1 MSSFN
6 PKALFTVVATASF
19 ILLGGC
25 GSTQTNVTSVG
36 PSMVGPG
43 GGQQLGANS
52 HRYRYNSDIY
62 MDVAIPVFDP
72 GFPTESDG
80 SIDYDEIE
88 EEGIWPQVRR
98 LEANRFA
105 IATKEALGETKSF
118 GSINVTPDASALA
131 DVYILGKI
139 NYSDTETVEIG
150 VRVMDAKNTVWGEE
164 EFEYRVSEGWYRD
177 AMSRGENPNA
187 PVFEQIAKYVYDL
200 LMKKSEAYKQE
211 VQMVSDLRYAQ
222 MYSPEAFSQYLSQ
235 SRKGDVELVS
245 APSES
250 DPMLRR
256 VRAIQAK
263 DEQFIDS
270 LQETYDSF
278 WVTTETPY
286 RKYQKETL
294 PEAKKIRE
302 LKAERTTKQVTA
314 GLFAV
319 ASVLLGSNSSSTAG
333 QVAAAGAGIAA
344 IGTLNEAIKTN
355 KELHA
360 QRDLFDEMGQNLDIQ
375 VADQIV
381 EIDNQRI
388 ELQGSAS
395 EQYYQLRSRLKDIY
409 EMEAT
414 PMTAL

>member
-6 PKALFTVVATASF
+6 KKLITVVATASLLF
-19 ILLGGC
+19 LGGC
-25 GSTQTNVTSVG
+25 GSTQTKVSSVG

-43 GGQQLGANS
+43 SGQPLGSSSNS
-52 HRYRYNSDIY
+52 YNYNSSIF
-62 MDVAIPVFDP
+62 MDVAVPVFDP
-72 GFPTESDG
+72 GFPTERDG

-105 IATKEALGETKSF
+105 VATKEALGKTKSF

-131 DVYILGKI
+131 DVYVLGII

-150 VRVMDAKNTVWGEE
+150 VKVMDAKNTVWGEE

-177 AMSRGENPNA
+177 AMSRGENPNG
-187 PVFEQIAKYVYDL
+187 PVFDDIAKFVYGL
-200 LMKKSEAYKQE
+200 LKEKSEAYKKE
-211 VQMVSDLRYAQ
+211 VQTISDLRYAQ
-222 MYSPEAFSQYLSQ
+222 MYSPESFGQYLDQ
-235 SRKGDVELVS
+235 GRRGTIELVS

-278 WVTTETPY
+278 WVTTEEAY
-286 RKYQKETL
+286 RKYQMETL

-302 LKAERTTKQVTA
+302 LEAERTTKQVTA

-344 IGTLNEAIKTN
+344 IGSLSQAIQTN

-388 ELQGSAS
+388 ELQGTAS
-395 EQYYQLRSRLKDIY
+395 EQYYQLRAKLKDIY
-409 EMEAT
+409 DMEAT

>member
-1 MSSFN
+1 
-6 PKALFTVVATASF
+6 
-19 ILLGGC
+19 
-25 GSTQTNVTSVG
+25 
-36 PSMVGPG
+36 MVGPG

-235 SRKGDVELVS
+235 SRKGEVELVS

>member
-1 MSSFN
+1 MSSLN
-6 PKALFTVVATASF
+6 KKLITVVATASLLF
-19 ILLGGC
+19 LGGC
-25 GSTQTNVTSVG
+25 GSTQTKVSSVG

-43 GGQQLGANS
+43 SGQPLGSSSNS
-52 HRYRYNSDIY
+52 YNYNSSIF
-62 MDVAIPVFDP
+62 MDVAVPVFDP
-72 GFPTESDG
+72 GFPTERDG
-80 SIDYDEIE
+80 GIDYDEIE

-105 IATKEALGETKSF
+105 VATKEALGKTKSF

-131 DVYILGKI
+131 DVYVLGII

-150 VRVMDAKNTVWGEE
+150 VKVMDAKNTVWGEE

-177 AMSRGENPNA
+177 AMSRGENPNG
-187 PVFEQIAKYVYDL
+187 PVFDDIAKFVYGL
-200 LMKKSEAYKQE
+200 LKEKSEAYKKE
-211 VQMVSDLRYAQ
+211 VQTISDLRYAQ
-222 MYSPEAFSQYLSQ
+222 MYSPESFGQYLEQ
-235 SRKGDVELVS
+235 GRRGTIELVS

-278 WVTTETPY
+278 WVTTEEAY

-302 LKAERTTKQVTA
+302 LEAERTTKQVTA

-344 IGTLNEAIKTN
+344 IGSLSQAIQTN

-388 ELQGSAS
+388 ELQGTAS
-395 EQYYQLRSRLKDIY
+395 EQYYQLRAKLKDIY
-409 EMEAT
+409 DMEAT

>member
-1 MSSFN
+1 MSSLN
-6 PKALFTVVATASF
+6 KKLITVIATAS
-19 ILLGGC
+19 LLFLSGC
-25 GSTQTNVTSVG
+25 GSTQTNVSSVG

-43 GGQQLGANS
+43 SGQPLGSSSNS
-52 HRYRYNSDIY
+52 YSYSSSIY
-62 MDVAIPVFDP
+62 MDVAVPVFDP
-72 GFPTESDG
+72 GFPTKSDG
-80 SIDYDEIE
+80 TIDYDEIE

-105 IATKEALGETKSF
+105 VATKEALGKTKSF

-131 DVYILGKI
+131 DVYVLGII

-150 VRVMDAKNTVWGEE
+150 VKVMDAKNTVWGED

-177 AMSRGENPNA
+177 AMSRGENPNG
-187 PVFEQIAKYVYDL
+187 PVFDDIAKFVYEL
-200 LMKKSEAYKQE
+200 LKEKSEAYKKE
-211 VQMVSDLRYAQ
+211 VQTISDLRYAQ
-222 MYSPEAFSQYLSQ
+222 MYSPESFGQYIKQ
-235 SRKGDVELVS
+235 GRRGTIELVS

-278 WVTTETPY
+278 WVTTEEAY
-286 RKYQKETL
+286 RKYQQETL

-302 LKAERTTKQVTA
+302 LEAKRTTKQVTA

-333 QVAAAGAGIAA
+333 QIAAAGAGIAA
-344 IGTLNEAIKTN
+344 IGSLSQAIQTN

-388 ELQGSAS
+388 ELQGTAS
-395 EQYYQLRSRLKDIY
+395 EQYYQLRAKLKDIY
-409 EMEAT
+409 DMEAT

>member
-1 MSSFN
+1 MSSFK

-19 ILLGGC
+19 IHLSGC

-43 GGQQLGANS
+43 GGQALGAQKNT
-52 HRYRYNSDIY
+52 YNYNSEIY

-72 GFPTESDG
+72 GFPTERDG
-80 SIDYDEIE
+80 TIDYDEIE

-131 DVYILGKI
+131 DVYVLGKI

-150 VRVMDAKNTVWGEE
+150 VKVMDAKNTVWGEE

-177 AMSRGENPNA
+177 AMSRGENPNG
-187 PVFEQIAKYVYDL
+187 PVFEQIAKFVYDL
-200 LMKKSEAYKQE
+200 LIKKSDAYKQE

-222 MYSPEAFSQYLSQ
+222 MYSPESFSQYLTQ
-235 SRKGDVELVS
+235 GRRGEIELVS
-245 APSES
+245 APSDS

-278 WVTTETPY
+278 WVTTEEPY

-302 LKAERTTKQVTA
+302 LEAERTTQQVTA

-344 IGTLNEAIKTN
+344 IGTLSEAIKTN

-388 ELQGSAS
+388 ELQGTAS
-395 EQYYQLRSRLKDIY
+395 EQYYQLRARLKDIY
-409 EMEAT
+409 DMEST